1 MYVSNFREAIAFA
14 KEQLDRYGA
23 PVNPGHWQGY
33 DTKGKPDL
41 TTQELMN
48 LTLEV
53 PVHRNHAEHT
63 LDVLA
68 DEIEPNLPWADVHFA
83 ERVGG
88 EPTNPGDAYKVWP
101 WWQGQEAAAMVGE
114 LDVEGPV
121 IFTHTYQERFWPK
134 RANMGNRPHAH
145 NRTPIWGIRYQW
157 GDLDD
162 VLDLLWREP
171 LTRQATFPI
180 FFPEDTGAVHRGR
193 IPCTLHYHFMVR
205 NGMLHMWYAIRSCDY
220 VRHFRD
226 DLYLA
231 ARLQLW
237 VLDRLR
243 ERSATVSDEGTVFYR
258 EPLGSMTPG
267 HLFFTAYSFHMHAGD
282 AHHAQG

>member
-1 MYVSNFREAIAFA
+1 MYCSTFKEAILFS
-14 KEQLDRYGA
+14 KDQLDRYGA
-23 PVNPGHWQGY
+23 EVNAGHWQGY

-41 TTQELMN
+41 TTRELMN

-53 PVHRNHAEHT
+53 PVQGT
-63 LDVLA
+63 LLSLGED
-68 DEIEPNLPWADVHFA
+68 IQPNLPWADRHFN
-83 ERVGG
+83 ERTSRI
-88 EPTNPGDAYKVWP
+88 PSNPGDAYKEWP

-114 LDVEGPV
+114 LDVEAPV

-134 RANMGNRPHAH
+134 KANMGNRPHAH
-145 NRTPIWGIRYQW
+145 NGVPIWGIRYQW

-162 VLDLLWREP
+162 VVRLLSREP

-193 IPCTLHYHFMVR
+193 IPCTLHYHFLMR
-205 NGMLHMWYAIRSCDY
+205 NGMLNMWYAIRSCDY

-231 ARLQLW
+231 VRLMLW
-237 VLDRLR
+237 VLGELK
-243 ERSATVSDEGTVFYR
+243 FYQ
-258 EPLGSMTPG
+258 PGSVWEDVIPG
-267 HLFFTAYSFHMHAGD
+267 HLFFTAYSFHQHAGD
-282 AHHAQG
+282 AHREK